1 MKRKIYPYTSFI
13 YPVLLVAVLLAVF
26 ISGCAS
32 LSVSTDPGPFEK
44 YRDAFSQVQSSAD
57 AVLAVD
63 YKWTYERFLQRAREG
78 DPSTIQ
84 NLILGFPEENYYL
97 WDLPS
102 EELFIKVKRT
112 QQAFK
117 SLNVAFAAYTSL
129 LAQLASGS
137 LVDVKTRIPKRAFEI
152 IDQLVRKGYFSS
164 MADFA
169 RQSILDKLI
178 NDFEIGVTEL
188 EPQIVDSKRNR
199 RHGISINGNSEKEN

>member
-1 MKRKIYPYTSFI
+1 MPQ
-13 YPVLLVAVLLAVF
+13 
-26 ISGCAS
+26 
-32 LSVSTDPGPFEK
+32 D
-44 YRDAFSQVQSSAD
+44 
-57 AVLAVD
+57 
-63 YKWTYERFLQRAREG
+63 
-78 DPSTIQ
+78 
-84 NLILGFPEENYYL
+84 N
-97 WDLPS
+97 
-102 EELFIKVKRT
+102 
-112 QQAFK
+112 
-117 SLNVAFAAYTSL
+117 
-129 LAQLASGS
+129 

>member
-1 MKRKIYPYTSFI
+1 MPQ
-13 YPVLLVAVLLAVF
+13 
-26 ISGCAS
+26 
-32 LSVSTDPGPFEK
+32 D
-44 YRDAFSQVQSSAD
+44 
-57 AVLAVD
+57 
-63 YKWTYERFLQRAREG
+63 
-78 DPSTIQ
+78 
-84 NLILGFPEENYYL
+84 
-97 WDLPS
+97 
-102 EELFIKVKRT
+102 
-112 QQAFK
+112 
-117 SLNVAFAAYTSL
+117 
-129 LAQLASGS
+129 S